1 MNSIFLRIYGGLLLS
16 LVLVAVL
23 GASAMHLA
31 NQVRTDQYR
40 ERLAHGTF
48 RLMADNLPSLNKV
61 ERQRALAQWSRLL
74 GVSLRLQALSE
85 LTLDSRQ
92 RAELNHSAVLVEER
106 GPHAVQVLTQLTGS
120 QEVLT
125 AEVEQVSEQ
134 LARATAYLL
143 ADELQ
148 RIEPTE
154 QPGHLAR
161 IARDKGFGF
170 DLRLLKITEAA
181 LDDDQKRRVVEGD
194 TVMALSKDGEGIRI
208 VTGLLDSP
216 WVLVL
221 GPIKRMSDYPPQL
234 LALIAFLALSLIGL
248 LIYFLV
254 RNLEQRLL
262 GISEVAS
269 LVAAGKLGARVPVSG
284 SDAVGRLAFVF
295 NEMAAQLQRLLNIQ
309 REMVRAVSHELR
321 TPVARLRFGLEMI
334 ADAEDAS
341 SRNKYLEGMDSD
353 IQELDKLVDEMLTY
367 ARLEQGAPALNYQE
381 VALTPLL
388 DKLIAELVALRPSI
402 SLVRGP
408 CQLAV
413 DTGNDRV
420 MAEPHYLQRAI
431 KNLIT
436 NALRHAEARVRVS
449 FSISAQHCRVDV
461 EDDGPGVPQEEWER
475 VFTPFLRLD
484 DSRTRA
490 SGGHGLGLSIVRRI
504 VYWHHGRAQV
514 ERSTQLGGARF
525 SLQWPRTQPPAP

>member
-1 MNSIFLRIYGGLLLS
+1 
-16 LVLVAVL
+16 
-23 GASAMHLA
+23 
-31 NQVRTDQYR
+31 
-40 ERLAHGTF
+40 
-48 RLMADNLPSLNKV
+48 
-61 ERQRALAQWSRLL
+61 
-74 GVSLRLQALSE
+74 
-85 LTLDSRQ
+85 
-92 RAELNHSAVLVEER
+92 
-106 GPHAVQVLTQLTGS
+106 
-120 QEVLT
+120 
-125 AEVEQVSEQ
+125 
-134 LARATAYLL
+134 
-143 ADELQ
+143 
-148 RIEPTE
+148 
-154 QPGHLAR
+154 
-161 IARDKGFGF
+161 
-170 DLRLLKITEAA
+170 
-181 LDDDQKRRVVEGD
+181 
-194 TVMALSKDGEGIRI
+194 
-208 VTGLLDSP
+208 
-216 WVLVL
+216 
-221 GPIKRMSDYPPQL
+221 
-234 LALIAFLALSLIGL
+234 
-248 LIYFLV
+248 
-254 RNLEQRLL
+254 
-262 GISEVAS
+262 
-269 LVAAGKLGARVPVSG
+269 
-284 SDAVGRLAFVF
+284 
-295 NEMAAQLQRLLNIQ
+295 
-309 REMVRAVSHELR
+309 
-321 TPVARLRFGLEMI
+321 MI
-334 ADAEDAS
+334 ADAPNESA
-341 SRNKYLEGMDSD
+341 RRKYMDGMDSD

-388 DKLIAELVALRPSI
+388 DKLITELAALRPSI

-525 SLQWPRTQPPAP
+525 SLQWPRTQPPTP